1 MQNLTDLAYFVA
13 VVTHQG
19 FSPAARVLGL
29 PKSSLSRRVARL
41 EERLGVRLLERSTHR
56 FAVTEPGEA
65 FFRHAQA
72 AMAEAEAAEDSVALL
87 RAEPQGRVRCSCPD
101 GLARG
106 LTPVLSRFLI
116 EHPRVRLQLLATNR
130 RVDLI
135 EEGVD
140 IAIRVRERLDTDA
153 TLQMRQVG
161 SSWAWLVAHPALLD
175 RVGRPQRPADLR
187 SLPTL
192 GASEARSAESW
203 TLTGPEGERET
214 IDLEPRLA
222 TREFELLL
230 QAALDGV
237 GIGLLPDLLCTE
249 AIREGRLER
258 VLPEWSSAEGIIH
271 LVFTT
276 RRGLLPAVRAL
287 IDTLVAVLPT
297 VIATGGKAPPC
308 VAR

>member
-1 MQNLTDLAYFVA
+1 MQNLNDLAYFVA
-13 VVTHQG
+13 VVAHQG
-19 FSPAARVLGL
+19 FSPAARALGL

-56 FAVTEPGEA
+56 FAVTEAGEA
-65 FFRHAQA
+65 FHRHAQA
-72 AMAEAEAAEDSVALL
+72 AMAEAEAADDSVALL

-106 LTPVLSRFLI
+106 LAPVFSRFLAD
-116 EHPRVRLQLLATNR
+116 HPRVSLQLLATNR

-161 SSWAWLVAHPALLD
+161 SSWGWLVATPALLD
-175 RVGRPQRPADLR
+175 RIGRPGLPADLR
-187 SLPTL
+187 GLPTL
-192 GASEARSAESW
+192 GMSEQRSMVSW
-203 TLTGPEGERET
+203 ALTGPQGQRET
-214 IDLEPRLA
+214 IDIEPRLA
-222 TREFELLL
+222 TGEFELLL
-230 QAALDGV
+230 QAALDGI
-237 GIGLLPDLLCTE
+237 GIGLLPDLLCTP
-249 AIREGRLER
+249 ALQEGRLER
-258 VLPEWSSAEGIIH
+258 ILPGWSSLEGIIH

-287 IDTLVAVLPT
+287 IDTLVTTLPIAV
-297 VIATGGKAPPC
+297 AAGGRMPPC
-308 VAR
+308 RE